1 MSELEECAVN
11 VPIFTFYSTRGKAS
25 LLGAQVGWR
34 ETVPELTATLTRNF
48 ISLACLELE
57 GMRNVGVLSCLS
69 QHPVRFGKLRLG
81 IEHKGNP
88 VFLDKFIRAEASV

>member
-11 VPIFTFYSTRGKAS
+11 VPIFMFSCTRGKAS

-34 ETVPELTATLTRNF
+34 ETIPELTATLTRNL

-57 GMRNVGVLSCLS
+57 GMRNAGVLFCLS
-69 QHPVRFGKLRLG
+69 QHPVRFGK
-81 IEHKGNP
+81 P
-88 VFLDKFIRAEASV
+88 